1 MRKSIVSSEILES
14 EKRLKAANVTKWN
27 SQLKM
32 IRSILRIP
40 EEKLQSLDTHKLTA
54 YDRKILED
62 VVEILTPFETAT
74 HCIQG
79 DKVVTSSM
87 VVPCV
92 RVLKSTIDSLSH
104 KYTSRFVATLKA
116 YNEIQ

>member
-1 MRKSIVSSEILES
+1 MKLSSI
-14 EKRLKAANVTKWN
+14 
-27 SQLKM
+27 
-32 IRSILRIP
+32 RIP

-54 YDRKILED
+54 YDHKILED

-116 YNEIQ
+116 SINNRLSKYENIDALSGVNLKNTMN